1 MPMLE
6 RPDLADETIFQCL
19 HEHYGLVAQAITFLP
34 IGYDA
39 TAWVFRVEAADHAA
53 YFLKVKSVPVTAAS
67 LAVPHFLRQW
77 GVAEV
82 VAPLPTR
89 NKALS
94 APIDDRFTAIL
105 YPFIEGRVGMDG
117 GLSPAQWSRLGRI
130 LADIHA
136 SVLPSSLAATMRR
149 ERFVPLKGE
158 LAWSLHQEVSSTR
171 YTNPIHEE
179 LATFW
184 RERSA
189 EIEQILRRCTELGRL
204 AQARQPTLVLCHADI
219 HIFNVLVDPS
229 GGLHIVDWD
238 ETVLA
243 PKERDL
249 MFLVQGA
256 EPDGAPDEVAFR
268 QGYGPVTP
276 DPLILAFYRY
286 EWVVQEI
293 AEFGQ
298 QVLRGSEGSDITR
311 LDGLRHFR
319 ALFEPGNVVASAY
332 AADG

>member
-1 MPMLE
+1 
-6 RPDLADETIFQCL
+6 
-19 HEHYGLVAQAITFLP
+19 
-34 IGYDA
+34 
-39 TAWVFRVEAADHAA
+39 
-53 YFLKVKSVPVTAAS
+53 
-67 LAVPHFLRQW
+67 
-77 GVAEV
+77 

-94 APIDDRFTAIL
+94 TPIDDRFTAIL

-117 GLSPAQWSRLGRI
+117 GLSPAQLSRLGRI

-136 SVLPSSLAATMRR
+136 SVLPPSLAATMRR
-149 ERFVPLKGE
+149 ERFIPLKGE

-171 YTNPIHEE
+171 YTDPIHEA

-184 RERSA
+184 RQRSE

-204 AQARQPTLVLCHADI
+204 AQARRPTLVLCHADI
-219 HIFNVLVDPS
+219 HTFNVLVDPG

-256 EPDGAPDEVAFR
+256 APDGAPDEVAFR

-276 DPLILAFYRY
+276 DPVILAFYRY

-298 QVLRGSEGSDITR
+298 QVLRSQEGSEITR